1 MRCNMVNYLEKLR
14 QMVRNS
20 NMIKLNS
27 ICHLDAV
34 KKWEK
39 TKKTL
44 LPQDYIDFIT
54 QIGDGGIVCSEN
66 WNGGELISFSNYE
79 EKGYSFSYITKPFT
93 LTESWVPDLGDPLEE
108 GVVISEAREEK
119 ILQKRWTMIQK
130 YGSIILLENKTD
142 DFQRWHLIVNGP
154 CTGEVWLESEFGV
167 IRYPGCTFTEWL
179 FKHLDGSWEK
189 YAANCM
195 QKDQEV
201 RERRKQMEES
211 RARCLKGIKQ
221 NHIRL
226 NPPASIEEIKA
237 FEAKHN
243 VELPKDYVQ
252 FLTEFGNGGRH
263 YKLKYPKIYSL
274 SDLDS
279 MTGVD
284 EPFFFQNHE
293 QVEAVAKQLN
303 IPYKGPHLPW
313 EQVVRLCNLNHY
325 GDNEK
330 IDPWLFPV
338 QKNLKGCIPIFS
350 SEVSQDQTQLFLIL
364 NGEFCGE
371 IWVSS
376 RSKLA
381 VRSDFRFPNGEKINF
396 INLWEAYLYYQYGA
410 C

>member
-1 MRCNMVNYLEKLR
+1 MNTDRFTELFQILGGEKEVVLNPAVSLDTINAWETKR
-14 QMVRNS
+14 KLDLPSDYVR
-20 NMIKLNS
+20 
-27 ICHLDAV
+27 
-34 KKWEK
+34 
-39 TKKTL
+39 
-44 LPQDYIDFIT
+44 FIT
-54 QIGDGGIVCSEN
+54 QVGDGGMVSSKT
-66 WNGGELISFSNYE
+66 WAGGELIPFSKYE
-79 EKGYSFSYITKPFT
+79 EKGYSFSHIKKAFT

-108 GVVISEAREEK
+108 GVVLSDAREEK
-119 ILQKRWTMIQK
+119 ILQKHWAMIQT

-167 IRYPGCTFTEWL
+167 IRYPDCTFTEWL
-179 FKHLDGSWEK
+179 LKHLDGSWEE

-201 RERRKQMEES
+201 RERRKQMEEP
-211 RARCLKGIKQ
+211 RAQCLKGIKQ

-226 NPPASIEEIKA
+226 NPLVSMEEIKT
-237 FEAKHN
+237 FEEKHN
-243 VELPKDYVQ
+243 VKLPEEYVQ

-263 YKLKYPKIYSL
+263 YKLNYPKIYSL
-274 SDLDS
+274 SDLEH
-279 MTGVD
+279 MTGLD
-284 EPFFFQNHE
+284 ETFFFQNHE
-293 QVEAVAKQLN
+293 QVEAVAKKLN
-303 IPYKGPHLPW
+303 LSYEDPHLPW
-313 EQVVRLCNLNHY
+313 EQVVRLCNLKYY

-330 IDPWLFPV
+330 TEPWLFPV

-364 NGEFCGE
+364 NGGLRGE

-381 VRSDFRFPNGEKINF
+381 VRSNFRFPNGEKVNF
-396 INLWEAYLYYQYGA
+396 INLWEAYIYYQYGA